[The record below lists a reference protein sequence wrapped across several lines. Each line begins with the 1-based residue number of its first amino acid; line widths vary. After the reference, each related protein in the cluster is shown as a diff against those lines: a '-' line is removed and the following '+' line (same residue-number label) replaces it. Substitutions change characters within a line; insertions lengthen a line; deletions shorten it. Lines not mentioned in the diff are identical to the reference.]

1 MVEEGNKMIKEGNK
15 MIEEG
20 NNMFPLWGEVHPES
34 KINQMIKKVSNGN
47 GNGKKS
53 GICEITMNDGEN
65 KYINKFGQIFPIHR
79 R

>member
-34 KINQMIKKVSNGN
+34 KVNQMIKKVT
-47 GNGKKS
+47 K
-53 GICEITMNDGEN
+53 
-65 KYINKFGQIFPIHR
+65 R
-79 R
+79 

>member
-34 KINQMIKKVSNGN
+34 KVNQMIKKVTKRYYCNSCRQR
-47 GNGKKS
+47 
-53 GICEITMNDGEN
+53 I
-65 KYINKFGQIFPIHR
+65 
-79 R
+79 